1 MVYNKAWEVQYA
13 RDRASGRRRY
23 VDADPT
29 RATLQRVVDANVPYR
44 AISRACGLSDTAV
57 GNIVDGRNTHVQR
70 ATAQRIDALTLSAIY
85 DQAHGTVPSIGV
97 QRRVQALMALGWP
110 KQELEA
116 AGIPSAQLVT
126 RPRSRVSVE
135 GWRQVKGVYD
145 ELSMTRGP
153 SELTRS
159 RAIARGHPPPLA
171 WDDDTLDDPRA
182 TPHQG
187 TGTGFVLDNVAVA
200 RAVGSHPKVAPI
212 PLTPPEQLATV
223 RELTTRG
230 TSVADIAAMVG
241 TSDRTVLRWR
251 KKHDLADADATFSGD
266 SGRDASRLRQAA
278 RQAVNSA
285 RPIARSSADRAI

>member
-13 RDRASGRRRY
+13 RDRAHGRRRY
-23 VDADPT
+23 VDANPT
-29 RATLQRVVDANVPYR
+29 RAKLQRFVDANVPYR

-70 ATAQRIDALTLSAIY
+70 ATAERIDALTLNAIY
-85 DQAHGTVPSIGV
+85 DQAHGTVPSIGA

-126 RPRSRVSVE
+126 RPRSRISVE
-135 GWRQVKGVYD
+135 GWQQVRDVYD

-159 RAIARGHPPPLA
+159 RAIARGYPPPLA
-171 WDDDTLDDPRA
+171 WDDDTLDDPQA
-182 TPHQG
+182 TPHQS
-187 TGTGFVLDNVAVA
+187 TGTGIEIDNVAVA
-200 RAVGSHPKVAPI
+200 RAVASHPKAAPI

-230 TSVADIAAMVG
+230 TSVADTAAIVG

-251 KKHDLADADATFSGD
+251 KKHDLADADATFAGD
-266 SGRDASRLRQAA
+266 SARDASRLRQAA
-278 RQAVNSA
+278 RRAANSA
-285 RPIARSSADRAI
+285 RPIARPSADRAT

>member
-23 VDADPT
+23 VDAGPT
-29 RATLQRVVDANVPYR
+29 RDKLRRFVDANVPYR
-44 AISRACGLSDTAV
+44 AISRASGLSDTAV

-70 ATAQRIDALTLSAIY
+70 ATAERVDALTLSAIY
-85 DQAHGTVPSIGV
+85 ERAHGTVPSIGV
-97 QRRVQALMALGWP
+97 QRRVRALMALGWP
-110 KQELEA
+110 KQDLEA

-126 RPRSRVSVE
+126 RPRSQVSVE
-135 GWRQVKGVYD
+135 GWRQVREVYE
-145 ELSMTRGP
+145 ELSMTLGP

-159 RAIARGHPPPLA
+159 RAIARGYPPPLA
-171 WDDDTLDDPRA
+171 WDDDTLDDPQA

-187 TGTGFVLDNVAVA
+187 TTSGVDIDEVAVA
-200 RAVGSHPKVAPI
+200 RAVGSHPKAAPI
-212 PLTPPEQLATV
+212 SLTPPEQLATV

-230 TSVADIAAMVG
+230 ISVADTAAIIG

-251 KKHDLADADATFSGD
+251 KRDDLEAADPPGAGN

-278 RQAVNSA
+278 RRDENSA
-285 RPIARSSADRAI
+285 RSNARPSVNRAI

>member
-13 RDRASGRRRY
+13 RDRAQGRRRY
-23 VDADPT
+23 VDANPT
-29 RATLQRVVDANVPYR
+29 RATLQRFVDANVPYR

-70 ATAQRIDALTLSAIY
+70 ATAARIDALTLTAIY
-85 DQAHGTVPSIGV
+85 DQAHGTVPSIGA

-116 AGIPSAQLVT
+116 AGIPSTQLVT
-126 RPRSRVSVE
+126 RPRSQVSVE
-135 GWRQVKGVYD
+135 GWRQVKDVYD

-159 RAIARGHPPPLA
+159 RAIARGYPPPLA
-171 WDDDTLDDPRA
+171 WDDDTLDDPHA

-187 TGTGFVLDNVAVA
+187 TGTGTGTVLDNVAVA
-200 RAVGSHPKVAPI
+200 RAVASHPKAAPT

-230 TSVADIAAMVG
+230 TSVSDTAAIIG

-251 KKHDLADADATFSGD
+251 KKHDLANADATVAG
-266 SGRDASRLRQAA
+266 DASRLRQAA
-278 RQAVNSA
+278 RKAANSA

>member
-13 RDRASGRRRY
+13 RDRAQGRHRY
-23 VDADPT
+23 VDANPT
-29 RATLQRVVDANVPYR
+29 RAKLQRFVDANVPYR

-70 ATAQRIDALTLSAIY
+70 ATAERIDALTLGAIY
-85 DQAHGTVPSIGV
+85 DQARGTVPSIGA
-97 QRRVQALMALGWP
+97 QRRVQALMTLGWT

-116 AGIPSAQLVT
+116 AGIPSTQLVT
-126 RPRSRVSVE
+126 RPRSQVSVE
-135 GWRQVKGVYD
+135 GWRQVKDVYE

-159 RAIARGHPPPLA
+159 RAIARGYPPPLA
-171 WDDDTLDDPRA
+171 WDEDTLDDPRA
-182 TPHQG
+182 TPHQS
-187 TGTGFVLDNVAVA
+187 TGTGIEIDDVAVA
-200 RAVGSHPKVAPI
+200 RAVGSHPKAAAI

-230 TSVADIAAMVG
+230 RTVADIAAIVG

-251 KKHDLADADATFSGD
+251 KKHDHAVADATVAG
-266 SGRDASRLRQAA
+266 DASRLRQAA
-278 RQAVNSA
+278 RQAANST
-285 RPIARSSADRAI
+285 RPIAHPSADRAI